1 MGGGKYTGMLAERH
15 CALIVLRNSGEIE
28 QIADSIAMV
37 YRPEQYGELSDPVT
51 RESFYHVGR
60 FFVIKNR
67 NGGTGEVRFRYN
79 DSLTQIYPY
88 KK

>member
-1 MGGGKYTGMLAERH
+1 
-15 CALIVLRNSGEIE
+15 
-28 QIADSIAMV
+28 MV